1 MWPHCPAAL
10 ECARKQSEHAH
21 NPTRLACPALAAVAL
36 RGPQSL
42 LPAALLYGCWLQT
55 EFQLRWITV
64 ATPNRHRL
72 DYRITVVVARS
83 TLCGC
88 WLQTEFQLRWSTV
101 DTKQADAND
110 YQQKQMPLSQLFFP
124 MISNVPGAILF
135 WDLRLVNVKEH
146 MAVSDIM
153 LGITRDYWDHYNIF
167 FYLLHFFIIEQT
179 RLRQYHLFLLCSACR
194 VIDSI
199 TDELM
204 R

>member
-101 DTKQADAND
+101 DTKQADAN
-110 YQQKQMPLSQLFFP
+110 
-124 MISNVPGAILF
+124 VPGAILF

-153 LGITRDYWDHYNIF
+153 LGITRDYWDHYVSF
-167 FYLLHFFIIEQT
+167 PGPC
-179 RLRQYHLFLLCSACR
+179 YHWVPDDAR
-194 VIDSI
+194 PVV
-199 TDELM
+199 
-204 R
+204 

>member
-1 MWPHCPAAL
+1 MPRTCGSRPSGPA
-10 ECARKQSEHAH
+10 
-21 NPTRLACPALAAVAL
+21 
-36 RGPQSL
+36 
-42 LPAALLYGCWLQT
+42 
-55 EFQLRWITV
+55 I
-64 ATPNRHRL
+64 
-72 DYRITVVVARS
+72 VVARS
-83 TLCGC
+83 LAIR
-88 WLQTEFQLRWSTV
+88 LLAPDRVPTEVEYSRY
-101 DTKQADAND
+101 TKQADAND

>member
-1 MWPHCPAAL
+1 MLVLPMWPHCPAAL

-110 YQQKQMPLSQLFFP
+110 YQQKQMPLSQLF
-124 MISNVPGAILF
+124 L
-135 WDLRLVNVKEH
+135 
-146 MAVSDIM
+146 SDDFKRPWSYSF
-153 LGITRDYWDHYNIF
+153 LGP
-167 FYLLHFFIIEQT
+167 QT
-179 RLRQYHLFLLCSACR
+179 CECERTYGCK
-194 VIDSI
+194 
-199 TDELM
+199 
-204 R
+204 